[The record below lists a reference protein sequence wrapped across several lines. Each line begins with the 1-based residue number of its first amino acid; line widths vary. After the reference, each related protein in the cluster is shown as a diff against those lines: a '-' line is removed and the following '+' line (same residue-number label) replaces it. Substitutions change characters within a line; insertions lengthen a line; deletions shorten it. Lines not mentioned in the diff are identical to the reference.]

1 MTRALT
7 PEDVADRW
15 QCSPA
20 LVRAMMADGRLRG
33 WKLGGKL
40 WRTSIADVEAVE
52 CQNIGYSVSGADG
65 PSRNI
70 ETACASPVVGLK
82 QAIEA
87 RRLWSLQR

>member
-7 PEDVADRW
+7 PEDVAERW

-40 WRTSIADVEAVE
+40 WRTSLAFVEAVE
-52 CQNIGYSVSGADG
+52 CPNSDCSAFAGDG

-70 ETACASPVVGLK
+70 ETACASPVVGLTR
-82 QAIEA
+82 AIET
-87 RRLWSLQR
+87 RRLSSLQR